1 MHTNASLTQLFH
13 QQYICLIFIGLIWLA
28 TVTLCQPYKLDRS
41 NRSAVLAA
49 FCWVLLTGLSE
60 LIYNGNS
67 AEANDGRMF
76 TLQNKSG
83 WALVVFSF
91 FAAATPAVS
100 LVVMYVRGQRKGSSA
115 TPDKNKGSSATP
127 DKNNHASFEMK
138 PSLSQKGGELPTGN
152 GTRADEAPYQLMEDG
167 DRRL

>member
-28 TVTLCQPYKLDRS
+28 AVTLCQPYKLDRS

-115 TPDKNKGSSATP
+115 TPDKN
-127 DKNNHASFEMK
+127 NHASFEMK